1 MGAANCVSSFHS
13 PFFST
18 PSILPPCP
26 PPLQSSHPQLHPYN
40 SFPFSPSRYNL
51 QTPLN
56 ASGRFKPPP
65 FVPGCAKISRRS
77 FSSPFDHPL
86 ATCRPAKILTMIHPP
101 RLRNAPCTGSK
112 REGIDQP
119 HGNRDKG
126 ARGEFRGF
134 FEASVAKLLNA
145 SRICARR
152 FQTRKGRERV
162 IVRR

>member
-1 MGAANCVSSFHS
+1 MSLPSTLPSSPPH
-13 PFFST
+13 PFSLLVLHLYNLRIHNST
-18 PSILPPCP
+18 LTIP
-26 PPLQSSHPQLHPYN
+26 
-40 SFPFSPSRYNL
+40 SFPFPSSPSRYNL

-101 RLRNAPCTGSK
+101 RLRNVPCTGSK

-134 FEASVAKLLNA
+134 FEARVAKLLNA

-152 FQTRKGRERV
+152 FQTRRGRERV